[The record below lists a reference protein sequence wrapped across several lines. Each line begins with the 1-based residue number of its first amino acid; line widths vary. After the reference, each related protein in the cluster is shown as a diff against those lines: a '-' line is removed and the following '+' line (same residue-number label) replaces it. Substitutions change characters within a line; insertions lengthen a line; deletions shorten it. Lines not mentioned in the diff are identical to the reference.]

1 MSYATYRVG
10 DLVND
15 YRLLDQVQEN
25 YFDHN
30 DEFTTDHGFNIAAG
44 IVQIDTVSTGLSIE
58 DPEIGTLKM
67 YRKTWDFINEDEY
80 KGNVEW
86 SEIGTHFCLD
96 QEFNDVE
103 GNNEET
109 KFYPTDPFS
118 EKKLKL
124 YGNKLKCMDEENNT
138 IFGNYNSPQAN
149 NLVIVFELCNPDLRK
164 CKSDSEIK

>member
-1 MSYATYRVG
+1 M
-10 DLVND
+10 
-15 YRLLDQVQEN
+15 QED
-25 YFDHN
+25 YFDYN

-44 IVQIDTVSTGLSIE
+44 IVQIDTVSTGPSIE

-67 YRKTWDFINEDEY
+67 YSKTWDFISENEY
-80 KGNVEW
+80 KGNVQW
-86 SEIGTHFCLD
+86 NEIGTHFCSD
-96 QEFNDVE
+96 QDFNDVE
-103 GNNEET
+103 GNNKET

-124 YGNKLKCMDEENNT
+124 YGNKLKCMDHENNT

-164 CKSDSEIK
+164 CKSDDEIKQWL